1 MFFCC
6 NLDDYEKRA
15 ASPKYFWLTFC
26 VYVKREL
33 AAVSLGLD
41 LAFLF
46 DMTYEVDWALKTTYS
61 REKQFCVVGKRET
74 RVCDRTEESG
84 SGI

>member
-1 MFFCC
+1 MITRNVLLLQSISDELSVFTLSV
-6 NLDDYEKRA
+6 NLQR
-15 ASPKYFWLTFC
+15 FHL
-26 VYVKREL
+26 VL
-33 AAVSLGLD
+33 ILH
-41 LAFLF
+41 FLF